1 MALNEMTN
9 DFGSRSAPK
18 YHIRNMTDND
28 VQQVLKIWG
37 ENGLHE
43 GTHTIQSF
51 LKVDPNGFI
60 VAVDDESGM
69 LSVLSFII
77 KDY

>member
-1 MALNEMTN
+1 MATNEMAN
-9 DFGSRSAPK
+9 DFSSRRAPK
-18 YHIRNMTDND
+18 HHIRNMTDND
-28 VQQVLKIWG
+28 VQQVLNIWG

-69 LSVLSFII
+69 LSVLSLII